1 MCVIVVCSCC
11 FVLLLFVFSSRR
23 LNRSCAL
30 VTGVQTCA
38 LPICAFRPED
48 GIEVI
53 ATGRVTTFPGRSK
66 YQLVVDSLEVA
77 GEGALML
84 LFEKLKARLGG
95 EGLFD
100 RERKQPLPYLPR
112 TIGVVT
118 SPTGAVIRDILHRL
132 ADRCPTHVI
141 VWPVLVQ
148 GEGAAAQVARA
159 VRGFDALAPGGPVER
174 KSKRL

>member
-1 MCVIVVCSCC
+1 MWKGQA
-11 FVLLLFVFSSRR
+11 SR
-23 LNRSCAL
+23 L
-30 VTGVQTCA
+30 
-38 LPICAFRPED
+38 AFRPED

-95 EGLFD
+95 EGMFD

-112 TIGVVT
+112 THGVEIGRE
-118 SPTGAVIRDILHRL
+118 SCRDSV
-132 ADRCPTHVI
+132 CQYV
-141 VWPVLVQ
+141 
-148 GEGAAAQVARA
+148 
-159 VRGFDALAPGGPVER
+159 
-174 KSKRL
+174 